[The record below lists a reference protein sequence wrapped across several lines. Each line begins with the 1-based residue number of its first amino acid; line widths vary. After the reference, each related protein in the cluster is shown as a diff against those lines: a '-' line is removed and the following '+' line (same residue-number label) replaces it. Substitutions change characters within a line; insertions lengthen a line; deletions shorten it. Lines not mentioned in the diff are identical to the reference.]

1 MFCQHCIAS
10 HRVASQSNLC
20 LQQLIIVSTL
30 YRSVAHGIFLQVCLP
45 EQQADSHMQLPVA
58 TVMVANV
65 KFKHSACL
73 VQVFGITHDPFIVYS
88 SNMFAILSLRAL
100 YGFVNTIMSE
110 LRYLDKA
117 VALVLGFIGAKM
129 LADFGGYHVPTTASL
144 GVVVT
149 TLAGGVA
156 ASLWLPA
163 KAESK

>member
-1 MFCQHCIAS
+1 MMS
-10 HRVASQSNLC
+10 VVDSNSMC
-20 LQQLIIVSTL
+20 CS
-30 YRSVAHGIFLQVCLP
+30 
-45 EQQADSHMQLPVA
+45 
-58 TVMVANV
+58 
-65 KFKHSACL
+65 CL

-163 KAESK
+163 KADSK

>member
-1 MFCQHCIAS
+1 MHLLV
-10 HRVASQSNLC
+10 RYEY
-20 LQQLIIVSTL
+20 LQQRIEM
-30 YRSVAHGIFLQVCLP
+30 RQRLQVSGTMLLMP
-45 EQQADSHMQLPVA
+45 
-58 TVMVANV
+58 
-65 KFKHSACL
+65 L
-73 VQVFGITHDPFIVYS
+73 VCASPHVIVLQVFGITHDPFIVYS

-129 LADFGGYHVPTTASL
+129 LADFGGYHVPTAASL

-163 KAESK
+163 KAKS

>member
-1 MFCQHCIAS
+1 MTHATAS
-10 HRVASQSNLC
+10 SFSDGSQW
-20 LQQLIIVSTL
+20 TL
-30 YRSVAHGIFLQVCLP
+30 H
-45 EQQADSHMQLPVA
+45 
-58 TVMVANV
+58 T
-65 KFKHSACL
+65 HSACL
-73 VQVFGITHDPFIVYS
+73 IQVFGITHDPFIVYS

>member
-1 MFCQHCIAS
+1 MI
-10 HRVASQSNLC
+10 
-20 LQQLIIVSTL
+20 LQMCVSEQPADLYLQLLVTTI
-30 YRSVAHGIFLQVCLP
+30 
-45 EQQADSHMQLPVA
+45 
-58 TVMVANV
+58 MVV
-65 KFKHSACL
+65 IGHFKHSSCL

-129 LADFGGYHVPTTASL
+129 LADFGGYHVPTLASL
-144 GVVVT
+144 GVVIT

>member
-1 MFCQHCIAS
+1 M
-10 HRVASQSNLC
+10 V
-20 LQQLIIVSTL
+20 VSGD
-30 YRSVAHGIFLQVCLP
+30 YKRS
-45 EQQADSHMQLPVA
+45 S
-58 TVMVANV
+58 
-65 KFKHSACL
+65 CL

-144 GVVVT
+144 GVVIT

>member
-1 MFCQHCIAS
+1 MQTHGNACALAERQLSTSALY
-10 HRVASQSNLC
+10 AQSL
-20 LQQLIIVSTL
+20 
-30 YRSVAHGIFLQVCLP
+30 FLL
-45 EQQADSHMQLPVA
+45 
-58 TVMVANV
+58 
-65 KFKHSACL
+65 
-73 VQVFGITHDPFIVYS
+73 QVFGITHDPFIVYS

-144 GVVVT
+144 AVVIS

-163 KAESK
+163 KANSD

>member
-1 MFCQHCIAS
+1 MVCQVPAT
-10 HRVASQSNLC
+10 RVWAPV
-20 LQQLIIVSTL
+20 QQKIMQESFYIELHIHS
-30 YRSVAHGIFLQVCLP
+30 SVDIFPNAVF
-45 EQQADSHMQLPVA
+45 V
-58 TVMVANV
+58 
-65 KFKHSACL
+65 L

-88 SNMFAILSLRAL
+88 SHMFAILSLRAL

-144 GVVVT
+144 GVVIT

-163 KAESK
+163 KADSS